1 MKLGAGIVLGI
12 LIGWLIEWIIDWLY
26 WRRKREAVT
35 TETIETATEATRAV
49 EPASV
54 VENLMEEN
62 ARLKSRLEEFINVPD
77 DLKLIKGIGP
87 VIERKLHN
95 AGIDSFEKL
104 AELTRFDLENILGEV
119 IQRLSDEKELLAQ
132 AREFADRKKLGV

>member
-26 WRRKREAVT
+26 WRRKRAAVT
-35 TETIETATEATRAV
+35 TETIETGTEVTRAV
-49 EPASV
+49 EPANV

-87 VIERKLHN
+87 VIDRKLRA

-104 AELTRFDLENILGEV
+104 AELTQIDLESILGDV